1 MNAFIRPILLAI
13 LLFTVCRIFEPLTG
27 SKDDP
32 AKYSMTAPNGSGS
45 GMLVQED
52 DVIEDDEVLNGSAG
66 CIHRTLIQ
74 KITAPH
80 DVADLKEHIKEI
92 IPPPPQA

>member
-1 MNAFIRPILLAI
+1 MNAFIRSILLAI
-13 LLFTVCRIFEPLTG
+13 LLLTVCRIFEPLTG
-27 SKDDP
+27 PKDDP
-32 AKYSMTAPNGSGS
+32 ANYSMTVPNGS

-52 DVIEDDEVLNGSAG
+52 DVLEDDEVINGSAG

>member
-1 MNAFIRPILLAI
+1 MNTFVRSILLAI
-13 LLFTVCRIFEPLTG
+13 LLLTVCRIFEPLTG
-27 SKDDP
+27 SVDDP
-32 AKYSMTAPNGSGS
+32 AVKYATTTTAKT

-52 DVIEDDEVLNGSAG
+52 DVLEDDEVINGSAG

-74 KITAPH
+74 KINAPL
-80 DVADLKEHIKEI
+80 DVADLKEHIEEI